1 MGFLNF
7 RHCRTIGCL
16 LWIMSA
22 FLAGCSARQS
32 SSQEVQKASTQTSA
46 GPLVDDFSGVI
57 RQLAD
62 DAREEDAIR
71 ALKVLSDAG
80 IRVFPSL
87 IAHFD
92 DEQLIHPRL
101 NAFEVL
107 GDLTVGWLCFVIL
120 QDQIEGNWP
129 KGFRQFYIL
138 TPDNAKQWL
147 DKHKGLSLR
156 ELQVISREESLRRA
170 ELALAA
176 SPGDFM
182 SSAVKFLRQQV
193 EGLKK

>member
-1 MGFLNF
+1 M
-7 RHCRTIGCL
+7 
-16 LWIMSA
+16 
-22 FLAGCSARQS
+22 
-32 SSQEVQKASTQTSA
+32 ASTQSIA
-46 GPLVDDFSGVI
+46 EPLVEDFSGVI
-57 RQLAD
+57 RQLAE
-62 DAREEDAIR
+62 DAREEDAMR
-71 ALKVLSDAG
+71 ALKVLSKVG
-80 IRVFPSL
+80 IRGFPSL

-101 NAFEVL
+101 NSFEVF
-107 GDLTVGWLCFVIL
+107 GTPTVGWLCFVIL

-156 ELQVISREESLRRA
+156 ELRVISRKESLRRA
-170 ELALAA
+170 ELELAT

-182 SSAVKFLRQQV
+182 SLAVKFLRREV
-193 EGLKK
+193 ESLKE

>member
-1 MGFLNF
+1 M
-7 RHCRTIGCL
+7 
-16 LWIMSA
+16 
-22 FLAGCSARQS
+22 
-32 SSQEVQKASTQTSA
+32 
-46 GPLVDDFSGVI
+46 DDFTGVI
-57 RQLAD
+57 RQLAE

-156 ELQVISREESLRRA
+156 ELQVISRKESLRRA
-170 ELALAA
+170 ELALAT

-182 SSAVKFLRQQV
+182 SSAVKFLRQEV
-193 EGLKK
+193 ESLKE